1 MVRFVVAV
9 VVAVAI
15 AVLGKGEIEKLIGTG
30 TGTEMPIAKDVF
42 VMIVELMMRTPMLIS
57 WA

>member
-1 MVRFVVAV
+1 MVRC

-30 TGTEMPIAKDVF
+30 TEMPIAEDVF

-57 WA
+57 RA